1 MKSWYCENNYNLQNN
16 YCVAVNYFSKRST
29 ADVWKDSEYAS
40 SSEYPRILE
49 MFLLLNV
56 PKFWIYQGSECAS
69 SFEYDRILNI
79 SEFWICQGYTGLRI
93 CLNNFWICVNML
105 DYLLICL
112 NVPEY
117 AGKCMN
123 IPKSVWIAFVSPFPT
138 SPFVWQS
145 LSTSTR
151 GYLFERL
158 QETRSYSR
166 KEHEAVFLKRQN
178 LIFSIAP
185 ESISFVFYFRL
196 NIFTS
201 NI

>member
-1 MKSWYCENNYNLQNN
+1 MFGK
-16 YCVAVNYFSKRST
+16 
-29 ADVWKDSEYAS
+29 
-40 SSEYPRILE
+40 ILC
-49 MFLLLNV
+49 MPPVLNIPGFRRCFCRWMCQSFGCTRV
-56 PKFWIYQGSECAS
+56 LNMPLVLNMTGFWIYQSSEYARVTQGSEYAW
-69 SFEYDRILNI
+69 II
-79 SEFWICQGYTGLRI
+79 SEYAWIC
-93 CLNNFWICVNML
+93 
-105 DYLLICL
+105 LIIV

-123 IPKSVWIAFVSPFPT
+123 IPKSVWIAFFSPFPT

-166 KEHEAVFLKRQN
+166 KEHETVFLKRQN